1 MEITKDILK
10 QKFEEYNREYF
21 NSILPKCE
29 FSACKLDCFGQCTLY
44 RTSKGKLKTRI
55 WITTDVNWTE
65 ETFKDIML
73 HEMIHLYVI
82 TIDGCEG
89 FDGLSWYGLF
99 GHGKHFRKQVKRLKS
114 EFGLKVHIHYP
125 FLYHKKEK
133 IPTTILGKLLR
144 FINYTIN

>member
-1 MEITKDILK
+1 MKITKDILK

-29 FSACKLDCFGQCTLY
+29 FSACKLDCFGQYTCPN
-44 RTSKGKLKTRI
+44 SKSKKRNRI
-55 WITTDVNWTE
+55 WITTDVDWTE
-65 ETFKDIML
+65 ETLKDVLI
-73 HEMIHLYVI
+73 HEMIHHYV
-82 TIDGCEG
+82 TTVDGCKL
-89 FDGLSWYGLF
+89 FDGFSWYGLF
-99 GHGKHFRKQVKRLKS
+99 GHGKHFRKQIYRLKK